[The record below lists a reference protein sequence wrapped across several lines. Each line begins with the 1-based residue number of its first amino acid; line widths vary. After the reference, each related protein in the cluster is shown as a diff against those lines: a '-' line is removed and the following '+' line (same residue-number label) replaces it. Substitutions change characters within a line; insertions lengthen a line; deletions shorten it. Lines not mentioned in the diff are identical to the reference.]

1 VKITIVLG
9 AFLPVPPI
17 MGGAV
22 EKVWFALSQ
31 EFARRCHEVV
41 LVSRALPELPRSET
55 RDGVRH
61 LRVRGFDTPRSLLWL
76 KFLDLIYSIRTMS
89 ILSAIRTDSS
99 CGEPAADIIVTNTF
113 WLPIL
118 LRNSKRGQVYVH
130 VARYPK
136 GQMRFYGNAAR
147 LQAPSRAVARAVAAE
162 TPKLAQKITVIP
174 YPAPRSTGEI
184 EPPPFAEREKTILF
198 VGRVHS
204 EKGVHLLVAAFANAA
219 RTIFADWKLVII
231 GPTEKKYGGGGGPY
245 LAALARTA
253 EQAQDKIIFRGPL
266 FDPIALESEF
276 RSARL
281 FVYPSLAEK
290 GESFGLAPLEAMAH
304 RCAVLVS
311 NLDCFHDFICEGET
325 GFVFDHR
332 AANPADALREKIE
345 NALADETLL
354 ARVAEA
360 GYRKSAEYSPPCIA
374 DQFLNDFNSLVR
386 NSDAATTG
394 R

>member
-1 VKITIVLG
+1 MKITIVLG
-9 AFLPVPPI
+9 AFLPVPPV

-31 EFARRCHEVV
+31 EFARRGHEVV
-41 LVSRALPELPRSET
+41 LVSRALPERPRSET

-76 KFLDLIYSIRTMS
+76 KFLDLIYSIRTLS
-89 ILSAIRTDSS
+89 IL
-99 CGEPAADIIVTNTF
+99 PAAEIIVTNTF

-118 LRNSKRGQVYVH
+118 LRNSRHGRVYVH

-136 GQMRFYGNAAR
+136 GQMRFYGKAAR
-147 LQAPSRAVARAVAAE
+147 LQTPSAAVAQAVAAE
-162 TPKLAQKITVIP
+162 APRLAQRITVIP
-174 YPAPRSTGEI
+174 YPAPRRTAEL
-184 EPPPFAEREKTILF
+184 EPPRFAERQKTILF

-204 EKGVHLLVAAFANAA
+204 EKGVHLLAAAFASAA
-219 RTIFADWKLVII
+219 RTLFADWKLVII
-231 GPTEKKYGGGGGPY
+231 GPTEKKYGGGGEPY
-245 LAALARTA
+245 LATLKRSA
-253 EQAQDKIIFRGPL
+253 EPAQDRILFRGPL
-266 FDPIALESEF
+266 FDPIALEREF

-311 NLDCFHDFICEGET
+311 NLDCFHEFIREGET

-332 AANPADALREKIE
+332 NAKPADALRKKIE
-345 NALADETLL
+345 NAIVDETLL
-354 ARVAEA
+354 ARVAEG
-360 GYRKSAEYSPPCIA
+360 GYRKSAEFSLPNVA
-374 DQFLNDFNSLVR
+374 DQFLNDFNSLVK
-386 NSDAATTG
+386 G
-394 R
+394 

>member
-1 VKITIVLG
+1 MKITIVLG

-76 KFLDLIYSIRTMS
+76 KFLDLIYSIRTMPM
-89 ILSAIRTDSS
+89 LP
-99 CGEPAADIIVTNTF
+99 GADIIVTNTF

-118 LRNSKRGQVYVH
+118 LRDSRRGRVYVH

-136 GQMRFYGNAAR
+136 GQMRFYEKAAR
-147 LQAPSRAVARAVAAE
+147 LQTPSRAVARAIAAE
-162 TPKLAQKITVIP
+162 APKLTEKIVVIP
-174 YPAPRSTGEI
+174 YPAPGLASED
-184 EPPPFAEREKTILF
+184 EPPAFPERQKTILF
-198 VGRVHS
+198 VGRVHP
-204 EKGVHLLVAAFANAA
+204 EKGVHVLVAAFAKAA
-219 RTIFADWKLVII
+219 RTLFADWQLMIV
-231 GPTEKKYGGGGGPY
+231 GPTDKKQGGAGEPY
-245 LAALARTA
+245 RAALKRDA
-253 EQAQDKIIFRGPL
+253 EEAQDRIVFRGPL
-266 FDPIALESEF
+266 FDPIALDREF

-311 NLDCFHDFICEGET
+311 NLDCFHDFIREGET

-345 NALADETLL
+345 NAISDETLL
-354 ARVAEA
+354 ARVGEA
-360 GYRKSAEYSPPCIA
+360 GYRKSAEYSLPCVA

-386 NSDAATTG
+386 NSHAATTG